1 METRTHAPTTEAE
14 ALGRIALQPKD
25 SPMVKHP
32 AQSTA
37 LMQMI
42 ASAMD
47 GGRFDISDIREL
59 LAVKKE
65 WEADEARK
73 AFNEAFANFKAE
85 AVHVYKGTTITD
97 GPLKGKRHAN
107 LFDVVVASAGPLAK
121 HGLSTSWKLTK
132 DEPAMMEVTCILKH
146 SAGHSET
153 VSMSAAPDTGPGRN
167 AIQARGSAKSYL
179 ERYTLMAIL
188 GLAAT
193 EDDDDD
199 GNGKKET
206 DEQRNARETAEK
218 REAEWLAKIGGAKSV
233 SEYEGLRVDLIAAY
247 GGGTSRVPKAL
258 RDFCIEK
265 KALLSAQEK
274 TP

>member
-1 METRTHAPTTEAE
+1 METKTK
-14 ALGRIALQPKD
+14 LQ
-25 SPMVKHP
+25 SMVIEEFRNGAVTVQP
-32 AQSTA
+32 QRSESGA

-42 ASAMD
+42 SRAMD
-47 GGRFDISDIREL
+47 GGRFDIQDIREL

-73 AFNEAFANFKAE
+73 AFNQAFADFKAE
-85 AVHVYKGTTITD
+85 AVHVYKGTMIKD
-97 GPLKGKRHAN
+97 GPLKGKHHAN
-107 LFDVVVASAGPLAK
+107 LFDVVVASAEPLAK

-132 DEPAMMEVTCILKH
+132 DEPQLMEVTCVLKH

-193 EDDDDD
+193 EKDDDD
-199 GNGKKET
+199 GRTTG
-206 DEQRNARETAEK
+206 Q
-218 REAEWLAKIGGAKSV
+218 
-233 SEYEGLRVDLIAAY
+233 
-247 GGGTSRVPKAL
+247 P
-258 RDFCIEK
+258 
-265 KALLSAQEK
+265 EK
-274 TP
+274 TPEEIAAADKAAVVLSEWIETVKACETVETLKARKVDFVKAYANMVPEPLKAAYMTRLRELEPSKVAK